1 MGLKQL
7 VKNGTVSASVA
18 LRSLEAQGE
27 IARQSKTFAWL
38 NCYWQ
43 RKVFYIVQTRIADKW
58 LDYETYRK
66 HEHAFACFSFLHG
79 ETRIVRN
86 DGIELAIKY

>member
-7 VKNGTVSASVA
+7 VKNGTVKASVA
-18 LRSLEAQGE
+18 LDSLKTEGE

-38 NCYWQ
+38 NRYLK
-43 RKVFYIVQTRIADKW
+43 RKVSYIVQTRIADKW

-66 HEHAFACFSFLHG
+66 YEHAFACFSFLHG
-79 ETRIVRN
+79 EIRIVRN